1 MADQFNNTCVSR
13 EFVNFKDQ
21 TIQQQMKSI
30 ATIVSVLLMSISMP
44 KQTGDEFCGLPNH
57 AFQAGESITFKVYYT
72 LAGVYISAGE
82 ATFTV
87 ALEDLNGKP
96 VYHVTGNGKN
106 YAFLDNFFKVRD
118 KYETFIDTANLQPLK
133 FIRNVSEGSY
143 KKYENVS
150 FNKTAHTAVTNS
162 GVFKTPDCI
171 QDVLSTM
178 YYARN
183 IDFNKMKPGDK
194 IPFSMFLDNQVYNLY
209 IRYVGKETIKTKYGK
224 FKAIKIKPLLIKGTI
239 FEGGEKMTVW
249 ISDDANHIPVR
260 VESPISVGSVK
271 VDMMD
276 FRNRRTPMSSLID
289 VR

>member
-1 MADQFNNTCVSR
+1 
-13 EFVNFKDQ
+13 
-21 TIQQQMKSI
+21 MKSI
-30 ATIVSVLLMSISMP
+30 TLIIGIFLFGFSLHL
-44 KQTGDEFCGLPNH
+44 KDGTDFCGLPNQ
-57 AFQAGESITFKVYYT
+57 AFQTGESITFKVYYT
-72 LAGVYISAGE
+72 LAGVYIAAGE

-87 ALEDLNGKP
+87 ALEDLSGKP
-96 VYHVTGNGKN
+96 VYHVTGAGKN
-106 YAFLDNFFKVRD
+106 YSFLDNFFKVRD
-118 KYETFIDTANLQPLK
+118 KYESYIDTATLQPLK

-143 KKYENVS
+143 RKYENVS
-150 FNKTAHTAVTNS
+150 FNKTAHTAITNS

-183 IDFNKMKPGDK
+183 IDFDKMKPGDK
-194 IPFSMFLDNQVYNLY
+194 IPFSMFLDNQVYDLY

-224 FKAIKIKPLLIKGTI
+224 FRAIKIKPLLIKGTI

-276 FRNRRTPMSSLID
+276 FKNRRTPMTSLISQ
-289 VR
+289 R

>member
-1 MADQFNNTCVSR
+1 
-13 EFVNFKDQ
+13 
-21 TIQQQMKSI
+21 MKSI
-30 ATIVSVLLMSISMP
+30 TLIISVFLLGISLP
-44 KQTGDEFCGLPNH
+44 LKDGGDFCGLPNQ

-72 LAGVYISAGE
+72 LAGVYIAAGE

-87 ALEDLNGKP
+87 ALEELGGKP
-96 VYHVTGNGKN
+96 VYHVTGAGKN
-106 YAFLDNFFKVRD
+106 YSFLDNFFKVRD
-118 KYETFIDTANLQPLK
+118 KYESYIDTATLQPLK

-143 KKYENVS
+143 RKYENVS
-150 FNKTAHTAVTNS
+150 FNKIAHTAITNS

-183 IDFNKMKPGDK
+183 IDFDKMKPGDK
-194 IPFSMFLDNQVYNLY
+194 IPFSMFLDNQVYDLY

-224 FKAIKIKPLLIKGTI
+224 FRAIKIKPLLIKGTI

-276 FRNRRTPMSSLID
+276 FKNRRTPMSSLISP
-289 VR
+289 R

>member
-1 MADQFNNTCVSR
+1 LPL
-13 EFVNFKDQ
+13 KD
-21 TIQQQMKSI
+21 
-30 ATIVSVLLMSISMP
+30 
-44 KQTGDEFCGLPNH
+44 GGEFCGLPNQ

-72 LAGVYISAGE
+72 LAGVYIAAGE

-87 ALEDLNGKP
+87 ALEELGGKS
-96 VYHVTGNGKN
+96 VYHVTGAGKN
-106 YAFLDNFFKVRD
+106 YSFLDNFFKVRD
-118 KYETFIDTANLQPLK
+118 KYESYIDTATLQPLK

-143 KKYENVS
+143 RKYENVS
-150 FNKTAHTAVTNS
+150 FNKTAHTAITNS

-183 IDFNKMKPGDK
+183 IDFDKMKPGDK
-194 IPFSMFLDNQVYNLY
+194 IPFSMFLDNQVYDLY

-224 FKAIKIKPLLIKGTI
+224 FRAIKIKPLLIKGTI

-276 FRNRRTPMSSLID
+276 FKNRRTPMNSLIST
-289 VR
+289 R